1 MGRLRGP
8 TPAPSWNPPDCGDI
22 DMRIAA
28 DGTWFYCGSP
38 IGRAPLV
45 QLFASIMR
53 KEGDRYV
60 LVTPVE
66 KVGIKVDD
74 APFVAVEMR
83 VDGEADEP
91 QLTFRTNVED
101 LVTADGEHPLRFERG
116 ASEGLKPYVRVRGD
130 LWALVKRAL
139 FYDLVALGRTE
150 RFENEDWFGV
160 RSRRSVLPDVPGERN
175 RGALSADLV
184 SDLNPASLRGLARRK
199 LAPSLEVEDLER
211 ATPLGPSDYALSG
224 HRVEPHVVASAKPAA
239 VLAAARQTASRADG
253 SLDVA
258 GVGLARPF
266 GPGRLSRRQDR
277 PRRDAAPRGVARGAR
292 GNRARSALRRAARLA

>member
-1 MGRLRGP
+1 MSDSPTSNRESSAEPARAPEGALRGLGEAAIGRLRGL
-8 TPAPSWNPPDCGDI
+8 APSSSWNPPDCGDI

-66 KVGIKVDD
+66 KVGIRVDD
-74 APFVAVEMR
+74 APFLAVEMR
-83 VDGEADEP
+83 GGDETDEP

-101 LVTADGEHPLRFERG
+101 LVTVDGEHPLRFERG
-116 ASEGLKPYVRVRGD
+116 ASEGLKPYVRVRGE

-150 RFENEDWFGV
+150 RVENEDWFGV
-160 RSRRSVLPDVPGERN
+160 RSRGLFFPMCR
-175 RGALSADLV
+175 
-184 SDLNPASLRGLARRK
+184 ASEIEGL
-199 LAPSLEVEDLER
+199 
-211 ATPLGPSDYALSG
+211 
-224 HRVEPHVVASAKPAA
+224 
-239 VLAAARQTASRADG
+239 
-253 SLDVA
+253 
-258 GVGLARPF
+258 
-266 GPGRLSRRQDR
+266 
-277 PRRDAAPRGVARGAR
+277 
-292 GNRARSALRRAARLA
+292 